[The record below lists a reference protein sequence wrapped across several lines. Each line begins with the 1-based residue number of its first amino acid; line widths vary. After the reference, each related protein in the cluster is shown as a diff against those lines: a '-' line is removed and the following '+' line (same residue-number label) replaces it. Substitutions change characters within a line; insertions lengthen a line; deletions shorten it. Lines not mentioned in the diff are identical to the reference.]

1 MIISIIVAMDE
12 QRGIGKEGRLPWH
25 LSADLKRFK
34 RLTMGH
40 HLIMGRKTH
49 ESIGRPLP
57 GRTMIVITR
66 NRSYAAEGCL
76 IAASLK
82 AAIAIAEKGG
92 ETEAFIAG
100 GGQIFTQALEFADRI
115 YLTLV
120 HTVVKADVFFPEY
133 KPDSWIEAEH
143 SYHPADERNQFPFT
157 FKNYEKVDL
166 DKSHLWHII
175 HPNLSEKDCEEDE

>member
-12 QRGIGKEGRLPWH
+12 QRGIGKQGRLPWH
-25 LSADLKRFK
+25 LSADLQRFK

-40 HLIMGRKTH
+40 HLIMGRKTY

-66 NRSYAAEGCL
+66 NRRYAAEGCL
-76 IAASLK
+76 IAGSLK
-82 AAIAIAEKGG
+82 AALAIAKKRG

-100 GGQIFTQALEFADRI
+100 GGQIFAQTLPLANRI

-120 HTVVKADVFFPEY
+120 HTVVETDVFFPEVDLTEWVETESFQY
-133 KPDSWIEAEH
+133 SPND
-143 SYHPADERNQFPFT
+143 DNQFPYS
-157 FKNYEKVDL
+157 FKLLLK
-166 DKSHLWHII
+166 K
-175 HPNLSEKDCEEDE
+175 